1 MTKRPLL
8 LLLALAAN
16 GCTGI
21 QAPLNPAGPSA
32 HSIAWLTWTFFA
44 VCGVVYVAVLAALGL
59 AVMRRRREQD
69 ELPGTSRRLGT
80 IVGAATGVTVII
92 LIVLTISS
100 IVAGRGLTTPSG
112 AGAVVVDV
120 IGHQW
125 WWEFTYQDVS
135 PSDWV
140 TSPNELHLP
149 AGVPVVIRA
158 LSRDVIHS
166 FWVPNLQ
173 GKRDLIPGILTYLWL
188 QADQPGEFRGQ
199 CAEFCGAQH
208 AHMAFRVVVH
218 PREEFQQWLRQQ
230 RQSAAAPSSAQAQR
244 GHDVFMASTCRTC
257 HTIRGT
263 EAGSRIG
270 PDLTHVA
277 SRRTI
282 AADTLPNNG
291 DSLRA
296 WIHNAQVIKPGNR
309 MPPNPLND
317 ADLQAVVA
325 YIQELR

>member
-1 MTKRPLL
+1 VTARVVGIVM
-8 LLLALAAN
+8 AAAAI
-16 GCTGI
+16 GCSGI

-32 HSIAWLTWTFFA
+32 RSIAWLTWTFFG
-44 VCGVVYVAVLAALGL
+44 VCGIVYVAVLIALAAATL
-59 AVMRRRREQD
+59 RRRRD
-69 ELPGTSRRLGT
+69 DDDSPGATRRLET
-80 IVGAATGVTVII
+80 MVGAATAATVVTLV
-92 LIVLTISS
+92 VLTISS

-112 AGAVVVDV
+112 AGAVVIDA

-135 PSDWV
+135 PGDWV

-188 QADQPGEFRGQ
+188 QADRPGEYRGQ

-208 AHMAFRVVVH
+208 AHMAFPVVVH
-218 PREEFQQWLRQQ
+218 PAGEFQQWLRQQ
-230 RQSAAAPSSAQAQR
+230 RQSAVLPASAEAAR
-244 GHDVFMASTCRTC
+244 GHDVFMSSTCRTC

-263 EAGSRIG
+263 DAGSRVG

-282 AADTLPNNG
+282 AAGTLPNNR
-291 DSLRA
+291 DSLTT
-296 WIHNAQVIKPGNR
+296 WIRNSQLVKPGNR
-309 MPPNPLND
+309 MPPQPLND
-317 ADLQAVVA
+317 ADLRAVVA
-325 YIQELR
+325 YVEGLR

>member
-1 MTKRPLL
+1 MIARVVLIV
-8 LLLALAAN
+8 LAAAAS
-16 GCTGI
+16 GCSGV
-21 QAPLNPAGPSA
+21 QAALNPAGPPA
-32 HSIAWLTWTFFA
+32 RSIAWLTWTFFA
-44 VCGVVYVAVLAALGL
+44 VCGVVYVAVLAALL
-59 AVMRRRREQD
+59 IAVRRRRRED
-69 ELPGTSRRLGT
+69 DDSPRVSRRLGT
-80 IVGAATGVTVII
+80 IVGAATAVTVV
-92 LIVLTISS
+92 VLVGLTVSS
-100 IVAGRGLTTPSG
+100 IVAGRGLTRPSS
-112 AGAVVVDV
+112 AGAVVIDV
-120 IGHQW
+120 VGHQW
-125 WWEFTYQDVS
+125 WWDFTYQDVT

-188 QADQPGEFRGQ
+188 QADEPGEYRGQ

-208 AHMAFRVVVH
+208 AHMAFRVIVH
-218 PREEFQQWLRQQ
+218 PRAEFQRWLQQQ
-230 RQSAAAPSSAQAQR
+230 RQSAAMPASAEAQR
-244 GHDVFMASTCRTC
+244 GHDVFMNSTCRTC

-263 EAGSRIG
+263 DAGSRIG

-282 AADTLPNNG
+282 AADTLPNNA

-309 MPPNPLND
+309 MPPNPLSD
-317 ADLQAVVA
+317 ADLRAVVA

>member
-1 MTKRPLL
+1 VISRLL
-8 LLLALAAN
+8 LLLFTAAAA
-16 GCTGI
+16 GCSGI

-32 HSIAWLTWTFFA
+32 TSIAWLTWTLFA
-44 VCGVVYVAVLAALGL
+44 VCGIVYVAVLVALIF
-59 AVMRRRREQD
+59 AVLRRRRD
-69 ELPGTSRRLGT
+69 DDDSPLVTRRLAAV
-80 IVGAATGVTVII
+80 VGAATAVTVVT
-92 LIVLTISS
+92 LVVLTVSS

-112 AGAVVVDV
+112 AGAVVIDV
-120 IGHQW
+120 VGHQW

-135 PSDWV
+135 PGDWV

-149 AGVPVVIRA
+149 AGVPVVLRA

-218 PREEFQQWLRQQ
+218 PRDEFQQWLRQQ
-230 RQSAAAPSSAQAQR
+230 RQSAAPPASTSAQR

-263 EAGSRIG
+263 DAGSRIG

-282 AADTLPNNG
+282 AADTLPNTTE
-291 DSLRA
+291 SLRT
-296 WIHNAQVIKPGNR
+296 WIRNAQLSKPGNR
-309 MPPNPLND
+309 MPPNPLSD
-317 ADLQAVVA
+317 ADLEAVVA
-325 YIQELR
+325 YIQGLR

>member
-1 MTKRPLL
+1 MTPRLL
-8 LLLALAAN
+8 LVLFAALTA
-16 GCTGI
+16 GCSGV

-32 HSIAWLTWTFFA
+32 RSIAWLTWTLFG
-44 VCGVVYVAVLAALGL
+44 VCGAVYVAVLIALTAAVL
-59 AVMRRRREQD
+59 RRRRED
-69 ELPGTSRRLGT
+69 DDSPRVSRRLGT
-80 IVGAATGVTVII
+80 IVGAATALTAVTLVVVTV
-92 LIVLTISS
+92 SS

-112 AGAVVVDV
+112 AGAVVIDAV
-120 IGHQW
+120 GHQW
-125 WWEFTYQDVS
+125 WWDFTYQDVS

-173 GKRDLIPGILTYLWL
+173 GKRDLTPGILTYLWL
-188 QADQPGEFRGQ
+188 QADQPGEYRGQ

-218 PREEFQQWLRQQ
+218 PVADFQAWLRQQ
-230 RQSAAAPSSAQAQR
+230 RQSAAAPASAAAQR
-244 GHDVFMASTCRTC
+244 GHDVFMSSTCRTC
-257 HTIRGT
+257 HTVRGT
-263 EAGSRIG
+263 DAGSRIG

-282 AADTLPNNG
+282 AADALPN
-291 DSLRA
+291 DAASLRI
-296 WIHNAQVIKPGNR
+296 WIRNSQLVKPGNR

-317 ADLQAVVA
+317 ADLDAVVA
-325 YIQELR
+325 YVQSLR